1 MNKISELTVTVKTLN
16 VNGKSMTLSFFKQL
30 PIASVYK
37 NDYTIQDVNL
47 WGIVRYEIKDNMNPI
62 WVVFESDGIL
72 YKGNPNPDN
81 YMNLIED
88 QEVEIEYIQKRIV
101 ENSLELVEYK
111 KELVKRKITLKENI
125 AVNKSLENIMN
136 VTLTE
141 DQTVDVEYVIQLI
154 EDNISD
160 RILKEDM
167 MGNRF
172 LLVQH
177 INHYKSFEKIIRL
190 VVEDDQEIKS
200 IQQLIKENIKKSEKL
215 KEQFVDDQIELL
227 KCINADK
234 SVKYIKS
241 LQQIFIAI

>member
-1 MNKISELTVTVKTLN
+1 MNKLSELTVIVKTLN
-16 VNGKSMTLSFFKQL
+16 VDGKKMTQSFFKQL
-30 PIASVYK
+30 PIGHVYK
-37 NDYTIQDVNL
+37 DDHSLRDVNF
-47 WGIVRYEIKDNMNPI
+47 WGSVRYKIDDTPTWVLFEKD
-62 WVVFESDGIL
+62 EIL

-101 ENSLELVEYK
+101 ENSLELVGYK
-111 KELVKRKITLKENI
+111 EELVKRKITLKENI
-125 AVNKSLENIMN
+125 ATNKSLENIMN

-154 EDNISD
+154 EDNIND
-160 RILKEDM
+160 KVLKEDM
-167 MGNRF
+167 MRNRF

-190 VVEDDQEIKS
+190 AVEDDQEVEN
-200 IQQLIKENIKKSEKL
+200 IQRLIDENIKKSEKL